1 MLLLLKNAFAPN
13 LHQATCKLLF
23 ILNILVRMERSELW
37 LNGKSLGCIKLD
49 KDFYGTLSPAQTQ
62 ALLAALRR
70 HSRIV
75 LTSGKHR

>member
-1 MLLLLKNAFAPN
+1 
-13 LHQATCKLLF
+13 
-23 ILNILVRMERSELW
+23 MERSELW